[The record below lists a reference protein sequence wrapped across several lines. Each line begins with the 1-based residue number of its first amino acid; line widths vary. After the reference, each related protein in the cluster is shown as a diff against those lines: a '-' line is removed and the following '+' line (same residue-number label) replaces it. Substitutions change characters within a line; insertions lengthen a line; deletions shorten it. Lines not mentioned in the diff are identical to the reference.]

1 VLSPPDGLGQDLLVS
16 MLATHW
22 LITGPALNYRPV
34 GFGSHHWEVAT
45 PDGQRWFLTADEL
58 HYNKLRPAES
68 ADVAFGRLRAA
79 IGAASDLRAAGAS
92 FVVAPVPAAGGEPVV
107 RAGQDFAIAVYP
119 FVTGETFGWG
129 EFDGQGHRRA
139 VLEMVVG
146 VHTAPPAARRR
157 ALTDE
162 YVIPLRAELESVLT
176 QDAATRVTER
186 GPFTRCAADLIGGA
200 RAEIGGLLARFDA
213 LAGQARIVQDR
224 MVLTHGET
232 HPGNTMRTADGW
244 RLIDWDTAMIAQP
257 ERDLWDL
264 DPGDGSIL
272 AGYAAATGV
281 RPDPALLELFR
292 IRWDLS
298 DFAVDVSRFLRPHRG
313 NEDDEKTWAG
323 LVSMV
328 GALRDERQPAPRGED

>member
-1 VLSPPDGLGQDLLVS
+1 MLSPPNGLGQDLLAS
-16 MLATHW
+16 MLTAHW
-22 LITGPALNYRPV
+22 RISAAALSYRPV
-34 GFGSHHWEVAT
+34 GFGSHHWDVAT
-45 PDGQRWFLTADEL
+45 PAGQRWFLTADEL
-58 HYNKLRPAES
+58 HYKKIRPS
-68 ADVAFGRLRAA
+68 DSHDVAFDRLRAA
-79 IGAASDLRAAGAS
+79 LGAASDLRAAGAT

-107 RAGQDFAIAVYP
+107 RAGQDFAVAVYP

-129 EFDGQGHRRA
+129 EFQGDAHRRA

-162 YVIPLRAELESVLT
+162 YAIPLRAELESVLRR
-176 QDAATRVTER
+176 DAAAEIAER
-186 GPFTRCAADLIGGA
+186 GPFTRRAAELIGGA
-200 RAEIGGLLARFDA
+200 RVEIGGLLARFDQ
-213 LAGQARIVQDR
+213 LAGQARSAPGR

-272 AGYAAATGV
+272 AGYAEATGV

-292 IRWDLS
+292 VRWDLS
-298 DFAVDVSRFLRPHRG
+298 DFACDVSRFLRTHRG
-313 NEDDEKTWAG
+313 SEDDDKTWNG

-328 GALRDERQPAPRGED
+328 AALPPAR